1 MFSSSLY
8 CTSFS
13 QLQLLITSLIC
24 FRFFCS
30 LGHYIVRPSPNYGF
44 WLHLWYLFV
53 LFVLL
58 VIILYVLPITAS
70 DYIFDIFSFCLFSW
84 SLYCTSF
91 SQLQLLITSLISVR
105 SFCSLGHYFVRPSP
119 NYSFWLDLWYLF
131 FLFVLLVI
139 ILYVL
144 LPITA
149 FDYIFDIFSFF
160 LFSWSLYC
168 TSFSQ
173 LQLLITS
180 LISFLS
186 VCSLGHY
193 IVRPSPNY
201 SFWLHL
207 WYLFFVCSLGHY
219 IVRPSPNNGFWLHLW
234 YLFVLFVLL
243 VIILYVL
250 LPITASDYIFDI
262 FSFCLF
268 SWSLYCT
275 SFSQLRLLIT
285 SLISFRSFCSLGHYI
300 VHPSPNYGFWLH
312 LWYLFFLFVLLVII
326 LYVLLPITASDYI
339 FDIFSFFLF
348 SWSLY
353 CTSFAQ
359 LQLLITSLIS
369 FCSLGHYM
377 VRPSPN
383 YSFWLHLWY
392 IFVLLVIILY
402 VIVPITASDYIFDIC
417 SLFLFS
423 WSLYG
428 TSFSQLQL
436 LITSLISV
444 RSFCSLGHYIVR
456 PSPNYSLWLHLW
468 YLFVLL
474 VIILYVLL
482 PITASDYIFDIFS
495 FFLFSWSL
503 YCTSF
508 SQLQLLITSLISFL
522 SVCSLGHYIVRHS
535 PNYGFWLH
543 LWYLFVLFVLL
554 VIILYILL
562 PITASDYI
570 FDIFSFFLFSWS
582 LYCTSFS
589 QLQLLITSLISF
601 RSFCSL
607 GHYIVRPSPNYS
619 FWLHLWYLFVLL
631 VIIWYVLLPITASDY
646 IFDIFSFSW
655 SLYCTSLSQL
665 QLLITSLISVR
676 SFCSLGHYMVRPSP
690 NYSFWLHLWYLFV
703 LFVLLVI
710 IWYVLLPITA
720 SDYIFDIFLFSWSL
734 YCTSFSQLQLLITSL
749 ISFRSFC
756 SLGHYIVRPSPNYSF
771 WLHLW
776 YLFVLF
782 VLLVIILYVLLPITA
797 SDYIFDIFSFFLFSW
812 SLYGTSFAQLQLL
825 ITSLISFRSFCSLG
839 HYIVRPSPNYSFW
852 LHLWYLFV
860 LFVLLVIILY
870 VLLPITASDYIFG
883 IFSFFLFSWSLY
895 CTSFSQLQLLITSL
909 ISFCSLGHYIV
920 RPSPN
925 YSFWLHLWYL
935 FVLLVIILYVL
946 LPITASDYIFD
957 IFSFFL
963 FSWSLY
969 CTSFSQ
975 LRLLITSLISFRSF
989 CSLGHY
995 IVRPSPNYSF
1005 WLHLWYLFVLFVLLV
1020 IIWYVLRPITASDYI
1035 FDIFSFFLFSWSLY
1049 CTSFSQ
1055 LQLLITSL
1063 ISFRSFCSLGHYI
1076 VRPSPNYSFWLHLWY
1091 LFVLFV
1097 LLVIIWYVL
1106 RPITASDYIFDIFSF
1121 FLFSWSLYCT
1131 SFSQLQLLITSLISF
1146 RSFCSLG
1153 HYIVRP
1159 SPNYS
1164 FWLHLWYLFVL
1175 FVLLVIILYVLL
1187 PITASDYIFDI
1198 FLFSWSLYCTSFS
1211 QLQLLITSLISFCSL
1226 GHYIVRP
1233 SPNYSLWLHLWYLFV
1248 LFVLLVIILYVL
1260 LPITASDYIFD
1271 IFSFF
1276 LFSWSLYCTSFSQLQ
1291 LLITSLISFR
1301 SFCSLGHY
1309 MVRPSPNY
1317 SFWLHL
1323 WYLFVLFVL
1332 LVIILYV
1339 LLPITASDYIFDIF
1353 SFFLFSWS
1361 LYCTSF
1367 SQLQLLITSLISFR
1381 SFCSLGHYIVRPS
1394 PNYSFWLHLW
1404 YLFVLFVLLVIIV
1417 YVLLPITASD
1427 YIFDIFSFCLFSW
1440 SLYCTSFSQLQL
1452 LITSLISFRSFC
1464 SLGHYM
1470 VRPSPNYSFW
1480 LHLWYLFVLFVLL
1493 VIILY
1498 VLLPITAYDYIF
1510 DIFSFFLFSW
1520 SLYGTSFS
1528 QLQLMITSLIS
1539 FRSFC
1544 SSPNYSLWLH
1554 LWYLFVLFVL
1564 LLIILYVLRPI
1575 TASDYIFDIFSF
1587 FLFSW
1592 SLYCTSFSQL
1602 QLLITSLISFRSF
1615 CSLGHYSVRPSPNY
1629 SFWLHLWYLFFLFV
1643 LLVIILYV
1651 LLPITA
1657 SDYIFGIFKFFWHRR
1672 LIYN

>member
-1 MFSSSLY
+1 MFSWSLY
-8 CTSFS
+8 CTSFA
-13 QLQLLITSLIC
+13 QLQLLITSLIS

-58 VIILYVLPITAS
+58 VIILYVLLPITAS
-70 DYIFDIFSFCLFSW
+70 HYIFDIFSFCLFSW

-91 SQLQLLITSLISVR
+91 SQLQLLIRSLISFLSV
-105 SFCSLGHYFVRPSP
+105 CSLRHYIVRPSP
-119 NYSFWLDLWYLF
+119 NYSFWLHLWYVFGFFVLLVIILYVLLRITASDYIFDIFSFFLFSWSLYCMSSQLQLLITSLISFLSVCSLGHYIVRPSPNYSFWLHLWYLF

-149 FDYIFDIFSFF
+149 SDYIFDICSFFLFSWSLFCTSFSQLQLLIRSLISFLSVCSLGHYIVRPSPNYSFWLHLWYFFVFFVLLVIILYVLLPITASHYIFDIFSFCLFSWSLYCKSFSQLQLLITSLISFRSFCSLGHYIVRPSPNYSFWLHLWYLFFLFVLLVIILYVLLPITASDYIFDIFSFF

-180 LISFLS
+180 LISFLY

-250 LPITASDYIFDI
+250 LQITASDYIFDI

-285 SLISFRSFCSLGHYI
+285 SLISFRSFYSLGHYI

-456 PSPNYSLWLHLW
+456 PSPNYSFWLHLW

-508 SQLQLLITSLISFL
+508 SQLQLLITSLI
-522 SVCSLGHYIVRHS
+522 
-535 PNYGFWLH
+535 
-543 LWYLFVLFVLL
+543 
-554 VIILYILL
+554 
-562 PITASDYI
+562 A
-570 FDIFSFFLFSWS
+570 
-582 LYCTSFS
+582 
-589 QLQLLITSLISF
+589 F

-607 GHYIVRPSPNYS
+607 GHYI
-619 FWLHLWYLFVLL
+619 
-631 VIIWYVLLPITASDY
+631 
-646 IFDIFSFSW
+646 
-655 SLYCTSLSQL
+655 
-665 QLLITSLISVR
+665 
-676 SFCSLGHYMVRPSP
+676 VRPSP

-720 SDYIFDIFLFSWSL
+720 SDYIFDIFSFFLFSWSL
-734 YCTSFSQLQLLITSL
+734 YCTSLSQLRLVITSL
-749 ISFRSFC
+749 ISVRSFC
-756 SLGHYIVRPSPNYSF
+756 SLGHYIVRPSPNYGF

-782 VLLVIILYVLLPITA
+782 VLLVIILYVPLPITA
-797 SDYIFDIFSFFLFSW
+797 SDYIFDICSFFLFSW
-812 SLYGTSFAQLQLL
+812 SLYGTS
-825 ITSLISFRSFCSLG
+825 S
-839 HYIVRPSPNYSFW
+839 
-852 LHLWYLFV
+852 
-860 LFVLLVIILY
+860 
-870 VLLPITASDYIFG
+870 
-883 IFSFFLFSWSLY
+883 
-895 CTSFSQLQLLITSL
+895 
-909 ISFCSLGHYIV
+909 
-920 RPSPN
+920 
-925 YSFWLHLWYL
+925 
-935 FVLLVIILYVL
+935 
-946 LPITASDYIFD
+946 
-957 IFSFFL
+957 
-963 FSWSLY
+963 
-969 CTSFSQ
+969 SQ
-975 LRLLITSLISFRSF
+975 LRLLITSLISFLSV

-995 IVRPSPNYSF
+995 IVRSSPNY
-1005 WLHLWYLFVLFVLLV
+1005 
-1020 IIWYVLRPITASDYI
+1020 
-1035 FDIFSFFLFSWSLY
+1035 
-1049 CTSFSQ
+1049 
-1055 LQLLITSL
+1055 
-1063 ISFRSFCSLGHYI
+1063 G
-1076 VRPSPNYSFWLHLWY
+1076 
-1091 LFVLFV
+1091 
-1097 LLVIIWYVL
+1097 
-1106 RPITASDYIFDIFSF
+1106 
-1121 FLFSWSLYCT
+1121 
-1131 SFSQLQLLITSLISF
+1131 
-1146 RSFCSLG
+1146 
-1153 HYIVRP
+1153 
-1159 SPNYS
+1159 
-1164 FWLHLWYLFVL
+1164 
-1175 FVLLVIILYVLL
+1175 
-1187 PITASDYIFDI
+1187 
-1198 FLFSWSLYCTSFS
+1198 
-1211 QLQLLITSLISFCSL
+1211 
-1226 GHYIVRP
+1226 
-1233 SPNYSLWLHLWYLFV
+1233 
-1248 LFVLLVIILYVL
+1248 
-1260 LPITASDYIFD
+1260 
-1271 IFSFF
+1271 
-1276 LFSWSLYCTSFSQLQ
+1276 
-1291 LLITSLISFR
+1291 
-1301 SFCSLGHY
+1301 
-1309 MVRPSPNY
+1309 
-1317 SFWLHL
+1317 FWLHL

-1404 YLFVLFVLLVIIV
+1404 YLFVLFVLLVIIW

-1427 YIFDIFSFCLFSW
+1427 YIFDIFSFFLFSW
-1440 SLYCTSFSQLQL
+1440 SLYCTSLSQLRL
-1452 LITSLISFRSFC
+1452 VITSLISVRSFC
-1464 SLGHYM
+1464 SLGHYI
-1470 VRPSPNYSFW
+1470 VRPSPNYGFW

-1498 VLLPITAYDYIF
+1498 VLLPITASDYIF
-1510 DIFSFFLFSW
+1510 DICSFFLFSW
-1520 SLYGTSFS
+1520 SLYCTSFS
-1528 QLQLMITSLIS
+1528 QLQLLITSLIS
-1539 FRSFC
+1539 VRSFC
-1544 SSPNYSLWLH
+1544 SLGHYIVRPSPNYSLWLD
-1554 LWYLFVLFVL
+1554 LWYLFFLFVL
-1564 LLIILYVLRPI
+1564 LVIILYVLRPI

-1602 QLLITSLISFRSF
+1602 RLLITSLISFRSF
-1615 CSLGHYSVRPSPNY
+1615 CSLGHYIVRPSPNY
-1629 SFWLHLWYLFFLFV
+1629 GFSLHLWYLFFLFV

-1657 SDYIFGIFKFFWHRR
+1657 SD
-1672 LIYN
+1672 